1 MAITGHQTL
10 AEAER
15 YTRSANQ
22 ITLARS
28 AIRAIT

>member
-1 MAITGHQTL
+1 MAITSHQTL
-10 AEAER
+10 AER

-28 AIRAIT
+28 AIKAIT